1 MYTIAFF
8 AILLIS
14 AVFHEYMHGWTA
26 NELGDPTPKNL
37 GRLTLNPAA
46 HIDPLFTLLLPAM
59 LLWATGGRFMFAA
72 AKPVPF
78 NPYNLKYPRYGPAIV
93 GLAGPLGNLMLALV
107 FSLIIRLVDLPMVVA
122 SLASLVVWA
131 NILLAIF
138 NLVPIPPLD
147 GSHVLIS
154 LLPPRWEGIVA
165 FLEKYGLILFFF
177 FLFFLSDWLLPIFSA
192 VTYLFLGEKGIYILL
207 YTMRQMSF

>member
-1 MYTIAFF
+1 MFTIAFF

-46 HIDPLFTLLLPAM
+46 HIDPLFTLLLTAM

-138 NLVPIPPLD
+138 NLV
-147 GSHVLIS
+147 
-154 LLPPRWEGIVA
+154 
-165 FLEKYGLILFFF
+165 
-177 FLFFLSDWLLPIFSA
+177 
-192 VTYLFLGEKGIYILL
+192 
-207 YTMRQMSF
+207 